1 MCGYSF
7 FEPFAAF
14 SDRARTFKVVFLR
27 MGPDTK
33 VENQLSKKKDKIV
46 ALYVKIIVDK

>member
-33 VENQLSKKKDKIV
+33 VENQMWKKKDKIG
-46 ALYVKIIVDK
+46 ALYVRIIVIK